1 MIVCFVLAV
10 IVMELRLW
18 DVIVSWWLNVIG
30 ELDVD
35 ADILVLTMHI
45 LFAMD
50 LGPFNQLS
58 LSLVSGCVMF
68 ASLPWKNVKSE
79 ICDHYYEVA

>member
-10 IVMELRLW
+10 TVMELRLW

-50 LGPFNQLS
+50 LGPF
-58 LSLVSGCVMF
+58 
-68 ASLPWKNVKSE
+68 
-79 ICDHYYEVA
+79 

>member
-10 IVMELRLW
+10 VVMELRLW

-35 ADILVLTMHI
+35 ILVLTMYI

-68 ASLPWKNVKSE
+68 ASFPWKNVKSE